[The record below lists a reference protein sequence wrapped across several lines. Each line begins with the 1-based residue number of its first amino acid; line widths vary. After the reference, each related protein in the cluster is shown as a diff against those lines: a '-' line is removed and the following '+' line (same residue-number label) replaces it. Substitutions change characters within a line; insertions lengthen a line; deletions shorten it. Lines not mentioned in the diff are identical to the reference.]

1 MAELR
6 PGEKAVPF
14 RAPIDKAVFVIG
26 VVVSLAHIYFNTL
39 ATLPELWT
47 SALHFAGFGLMCAL
61 ATPFC
66 PARGERA
73 QKSIL
78 MLDLLLGTLA
88 ILAVLY
94 LLMAEDSFY
103 ARGSN
108 FILSDWVFS
117 AICVVLAIEF
127 TRRTSG
133 WIIPILIVVSLGY
146 VAWWGRLI
154 DGVLHFPG
162 LSVEIVLFRQFFSG
176 DGMFGPIA
184 RISSTYVFMFI
195 LFGAFLLRSGAGQF
209 IIDIARC
216 VAGRMIGGPGLVAVI
231 GSALMGSISGS
242 AVANTV
248 STGVITIP
256 LMRRTGFPPRF
267 AAGVEAAAS
276 TGGQLMPP
284 IMGAGA
290 FVMSTYTQIPY
301 LEIIAVALLPAL
313 LYFISVAFWVR
324 IEAMKHGLGKETA
337 DGPTFF
343 EVLRHG
349 GHNLIPIVVL
359 AAMLIFGFTPTYAA
373 GFAILATIA
382 ASWLSTNRMGLRA
395 IVEALAAG
403 ARNMASMAVLLIGV
417 GIVVNVVSTTGI
429 GNTFSLMI
437 ADWAGGSLALTLLL
451 IAIASLVLGMGLPV
465 TAAYIVLATLSAPA
479 IYDLIIQ
486 ARLVEALMD
495 GGVPPAAAAILA
507 LVAPDQVG
515 QLSGPMSRSE
525 AGALVALIPWELLPS
540 VTERVLDP
548 VVLTATLLSAHMVI
562 YWLSQDSNVTPP
574 VCLAAFAAATI
585 AETSPMR
592 TGFTAWKVAKGL
604 YIVPVL
610 IAYTPLL
617 GGDFAEMIEVF
628 VFAVLGIY
636 ALNGAI
642 GGHLES
648 PLNWVWR
655 LFLVGCA
662 GALLWPGASLAH
674 ACGAVVFAVILTVNW
689 RAAKRRL
696 GIDDPNHV
704 AHGKTKNDGGAA
716 LVDRDL
722 G

>member
-6 PGEKAVPF
+6 PGETAVPF
-14 RAPIDKAVFVIG
+14 RAPVDKAVFAIG
-26 VVVSLAHIYFNTL
+26 VVISLAHIYFNTL

-66 PARGERA
+66 PARGRRA

-78 MLDLLLGTLA
+78 VLDLFLGTLA

-117 AICVVLAIEF
+117 AICVVLAVEF

-146 VAWWGRLI
+146 VTWWGRMV

-162 LSVEIVLFRQFFSG
+162 LSVEIVLFRQYFSG

-195 LFGAFLLRSGAGQF
+195 LFGAFLLRSGAGDF

-216 VAGRMIGGPGLVAVI
+216 AAGRMVGGPGLVAVI

-256 LMRRTGFPPRF
+256 LMRRSGFPPRF
-267 AAGVEAAAS
+267 AAGVEAASS

-324 IEAMKHGLGKETA
+324 IEAMRHGLGKNSA
-337 DGPTFF
+337 DGPMLS
-343 EVLRHG
+343 EVLRRG

-359 AAMLIFGFTPTYAA
+359 AAMLIVGFTPTYAA
-373 GFAILATIA
+373 GLAILATIA
-382 ASWLSTNRMGLRA
+382 ASWLSANPMGPRA
-395 IVEALAAG
+395 IIEALTAG
-403 ARNMASMAVLLIGV
+403 ARNMAGMAVLLVGV
-417 GIVVNVVSTTGI
+417 GIVVNVVTTTGI

-437 ADWAGGSLALTLLL
+437 ADWAGGSLALTILL

-486 ARLVEALMD
+486 ARLIDSFVD
-495 GGVPPAAAAILA
+495 GNMPPAAAAVLA
-507 LVAPDQVG
+507 LVMPDQVG
-515 QLSGPMSRSE
+515 QLDGPMSRAE
-525 AGALVALIPWELLPS
+525 AGAMVVAIPWELLHS
-540 VTERVLDP
+540 VADQALDP
-548 VVLTATLLSAHMVI
+548 LVLTAALLSAHMVI

-585 AETSPMR
+585 AETAPMR
-592 TGFTAWKVAKGL
+592 TGFTAWKIAKGL
-604 YIVPVL
+604 YVVPVL

-617 GGDFAEMIEVF
+617 GGDIAEMIEVF

-636 ALNGAI
+636 ALNGTI

-648 PLNWVWR
+648 PLNWASR
-655 LFLVGCA
+655 LLLGGCA
-662 GALLWPGASLAH
+662 GAMLWPGASLAH
-674 ACGAVVFAVILTVNW
+674 I
-689 RAAKRRL
+689 
-696 GIDDPNHV
+696 
-704 AHGKTKNDGGAA
+704 GGAA
-716 LVDRDL
+716 LFAIIFAINLRAAKKL
-722 G
+722 SE